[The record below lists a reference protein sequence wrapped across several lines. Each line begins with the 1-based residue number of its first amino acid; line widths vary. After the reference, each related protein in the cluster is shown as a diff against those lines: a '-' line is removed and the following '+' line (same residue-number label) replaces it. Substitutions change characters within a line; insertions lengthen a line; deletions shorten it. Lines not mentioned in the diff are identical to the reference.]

1 VLEALGIHQISEP
14 GMDHVTSG
22 AQVSDSRT
30 WSADIQLGGDLET
43 VDRINAQPLR
53 QPPTLG

>member
-1 VLEALGIHQISEP
+1 VFEALGIHQISEP

-30 WSADIQLGGDLET
+30 WSADIQLGGDLEA
-43 VDRINAQPLR
+43 VD
-53 QPPTLG
+53 